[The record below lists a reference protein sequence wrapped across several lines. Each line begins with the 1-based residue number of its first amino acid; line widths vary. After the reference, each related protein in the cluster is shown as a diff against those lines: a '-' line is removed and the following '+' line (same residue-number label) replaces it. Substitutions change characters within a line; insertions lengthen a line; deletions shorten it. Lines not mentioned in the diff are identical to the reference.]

1 MGSRDS
7 SKAHELR
14 KRLEGTAWVAQKHE
28 LWFGRNSFLFR
39 ENGELLARWPWGE
52 CKGKWEVHEASGH
65 AQLFLTFGNKD
76 DDRPHSVL
84 MHNGEMTI
92 IHDIASKT
100 YDRIDPADFESAN
113 VDSKIADE
121 AATPYHTEA

>member
-1 MGSRDS
+1 M
-7 SKAHELR
+7 
-14 KRLEGTAWVAQKHE
+14 AQKHE
-28 LWFGRNSFLFR
+28 LWYGRNRFLFR
-39 ENGELLARWPWGE
+39 ENGDLLATWPWGE
-52 CKGKWEVHEASGH
+52 CKGKWEVREVSGH
-65 AQLFLTFGNKD
+65 AQLFLIFGNKD

-100 YDRIDPADFESAN
+100 YDRIDAIDLGNAN

-121 AATPYHTEA
+121 AATHYRAKD